1 MTEET
6 KNISH
11 GRLLTK
17 FAQLGPY
24 LRQKKCSEDGYFF
37 DCLSACV
44 NAKKPP
50 ESREF
55 WGWWMKL
62 TPKKGGFEY
71 AYTFGKFNTEGE
83 WLEENVPNKCVKE
96 VKASLDT
103 FYQKIAGF
111 IEGDL
116 ALEITALPSLKKPKL
131 GTAA

>member
-6 KNISH
+6 KTLSH
-11 GRLLTK
+11 GRLLTR

-24 LRQKKCSEDGYFF
+24 LRQKKSTGESYFF

-44 NAKKPP
+44 NAKKTP

-62 TPKKGGFEY
+62 TPKEGGFEY
-71 AYTFGKFNTEGE
+71 SYTFGKFNTEGE
-83 WLEENVPNKCVKE
+83 WLEEKLPKKCVQE
-96 VKASLDT
+96 VTESLDT
-103 FYQKIAGF
+103 FYKKIAGF
-111 IEGDL
+111 VEGEL